1 MAKTPAIN
9 DLSKAELIKLV
20 LELQAEMA
28 RLRNELE
35 TLKRKQ
41 ARQAAPFSRNQP
53 KKNPK
58 RSGRKPGVGIFKY
71 RIAPTPE
78 SITNTVSVPAPEC
91 CPDCKVT
98 LEQLKTSLAFITD
111 LPIITPTVTQ
121 FEVGEGTCPNCKR
134 QFRGVHAD
142 LASDQVGATAH
153 RLGTRALAVG
163 HALQYDFGITARK
176 VPRIFKDVLNFDVTH
191 SAFIQQAL
199 KLGNL
204 ETGVIG
210 LEYQKL
216 RAQIKTSSVVNTD
229 DTSWQTGGK
238 ASYLMG
244 FKTNTAVVFQVR
256 DQHRAL
262 EVLEIIPKDFKG
274 VLVTDRFVTYDAKVF
289 NEIKQQKCVA
299 HILKNLKQ
307 LLEKPVRG
315 RSQEFPKAL
324 RKVFKDALKIHSS
337 LKTNAITRAVFDK
350 AGKSILRR
358 LDRLLELGG
367 LSNKD
372 NLRFQRELAWHH
384 ARGSLL
390 RFLLEPEVSPTNN
403 AAERALRSGV
413 VVRKLS
419 AGSKNEAGARAFS
432 GFKSVIETGKLSGW
446 SGLKTLLNLYQTR

>member
-1 MAKTPAIN
+1 MAKTLAITN
-9 DLSKAELIKLV
+9 FSKAELIKLV
-20 LELQAEMA
+20 LEQRAEID
-28 RLRNELE
+28 RLKVELE
-35 TLKRKQ
+35 NLKRKQ

-58 RSGRKPGVGIFKY
+58 RSGRKPGVGNFKY
-71 RIAPTPE
+71 RTAPTPE
-78 SITNTVSVPAPEC
+78 SVTNTIIVPAPEC

-98 LEQLKTSLAFITD
+98 LEQHKTSLAFITD

-121 FEVGEGTCPNCKR
+121 FEVGEGTCPKCKR
-134 QFRGVHAD
+134 QFRGVHPE
-142 LASDQVGATAH
+142 LASNQVGATAH

-176 VPRIFKDVLNFDVTH
+176 VPQVLKDVLNFNVTH
-191 SAFIQQAL
+191 SAFTQQAL
-199 KLGNL
+199 KRGNL

-216 RAQIKTSSVVNTD
+216 REQIKTSNVVNTD

-244 FKTNTAVVFQVR
+244 FKTNTAVVYQVR

-262 EVLEIIPKDFKG
+262 EVLEVIPKDYAG

-289 NEIKQQKCVA
+289 NEVKQQKCVA

-315 RSQEFPKAL
+315 RSQAFPKAL
-324 RKVFKDALKIHSS
+324 RKVFKDALKVHSS
-337 LKTNAITRAVFDK
+337 FTINAITRAVFDK
-350 AGKSILRR
+350 AAKSILRR
-358 LDRLLELGG
+358 LDRLLESAG

-372 NLRFQRELAWHH
+372 NLRLQRELAWHH

-403 AAERALRSGV
+403 AAERVLRSGV

-419 AGSKNEAGARAFS
+419 AGSKNEAGAAAFS
-432 GFKSVIETGKLSGW
+432 GFKSVIETGKLSGR
-446 SGLKTLLNLYQTR
+446 SGLKTLLDLYAR

>member
-1 MAKTPAIN
+1 MAKTPAITN
-9 DLSKAELIKLV
+9 FTKAELIKLV
-20 LELQAEMA
+20 LEQRAEID
-28 RLRNELE
+28 RLKLELE
-35 TLKRKQ
+35 NLKRKQ

-71 RIAPTPE
+71 RTAPTPE

-91 CPDCKVT
+91 CPDCKVS
-98 LEQLKTSLAFITD
+98 LEQSKTSLAFITE

-121 FEVGEGTCPNCKR
+121 FEIGEGTCPNCKR
-134 QFRGVHAD
+134 TFRGVHPD
-142 LASDQVGATAH
+142 LSSDQIGATAH
-153 RLGTRALAVG
+153 RLGTRALATG
-163 HALQYDFGITARK
+163 HALQYDFGVTARK
-176 VPRIFKDVLNFDVTH
+176 VPQVFKDVLNFSVTH
-191 SAFIQQAL
+191 SAFTQQAL
-199 KLGNL
+199 KRGNL
-204 ETGVIG
+204 ETGIIG
-210 LEYQKL
+210 GEYQKL
-216 RAQIKTSSVVNTD
+216 REQIKTSSVVNTD

-244 FKTNTAVVFQVR
+244 FKTNTTVVYQVR

-262 EVLEIIPKDFKG
+262 EVLELIPKDYAG
-274 VLVTDRFVTYDAKVF
+274 VLVADRFVTYDAKVF
-289 NEIKQQKCVA
+289 DEVKQQKCVA

-315 RSQEFPKAL
+315 RSQAFPKAL
-324 RKVFKDALKIHSS
+324 RRVFKDALKVHSS

-350 AGKSILRR
+350 AGKRILRR

-372 NLRFQRELAWHH
+372 NLRLQRELAWHH

-403 AAERALRSGV
+403 AAERVLRSGV
-413 VVRKLS
+413 VARKLS
-419 AGSKNEAGARAFS
+419 AGSKNVAGARAFS
-432 GFKSVIETGKLSGW
+432 GFKSVIETGKLSGR
-446 SGLKTLLNLYQTR
+446 SGLKTLLDLYTR

>member
-1 MAKTPAIN
+1 MAKTPAITN
-9 DLSKAELIKLV
+9 FTKAELIKLV
-20 LELQAEMA
+20 LEQRAEID
-28 RLRNELE
+28 RLKVELE
-35 TLKRKQ
+35 NLKRKQ
-41 ARQAAPFSRNQP
+41 ARQATPFSRNQP

-71 RIAPTPE
+71 RTNPTPE
-78 SITNTVSVPAPEC
+78 SITNTIIVPAPTC
-91 CPDCKVT
+91 CPDCKIM
-98 LEQLKTSLAFITD
+98 LEQHKTSLAFITD
-111 LPIITPTVTQ
+111 LPIITPKITKY
-121 FEVGEGTCPNCKR
+121 EVSEGTCPNCKR
-134 QFRGVHAD
+134 HFRGVHPD
-142 LASDQVGATAH
+142 LSSNQVGATAH
-153 RLGTRALAVG
+153 RLGTRALATG

-176 VPRIFKDVLNFDVTH
+176 VPQVFKDVLNFSVTH
-191 SAFIQQAL
+191 SAFTQQAV
-199 KLGNL
+199 KRGNL
-204 ETGVIG
+204 ETGIIG
-210 LEYQKL
+210 GEYQKL
-216 RAQIKTSSVVNTD
+216 REQIKTSSVVNTD

-244 FKTNTAVVFQVR
+244 FKTNTAVVYQVR

-262 EVLEIIPKDFKG
+262 EVLELIPKDYAG

-289 NEIKQQKCVA
+289 NEVKQQKCVA

-324 RKVFKDALKIHSS
+324 RKVFKDALKAHSS
-337 LKTNAITRAVFDK
+337 FTTNAITRAVFNK
-350 AGKSILRR
+350 VGETILRR
-358 LDRLLELGG
+358 LDRLLEFGG

-372 NLRFQRELAWHH
+372 NLRLQRGLAWHH

-403 AAERALRSGV
+403 AAERVLRSGV

-446 SGLKTLLNLYQTR
+446 SGLKTLLDLYAR

>member
-1 MAKTPAIN
+1 MAKTPAITN
-9 DLSKAELIKLV
+9 FTKAELIKLV
-20 LELQAEMA
+20 LEQRAEID
-28 RLRNELE
+28 RLKIELE
-35 TLKRKQ
+35 NLKRKQ
-41 ARQAAPFSRNQP
+41 TRQAAPFSRNQA

-71 RIAPTPE
+71 RTAPTSE
-78 SITNTVSVPAPEC
+78 SITNTIIVAAPES

-98 LEQLKTSLAFITD
+98 LKQHKTSLAFITD
-111 LPIITPTVTQ
+111 LPMITPTVTKY
-121 FEVGEGTCPNCKR
+121 EVSQGKCPKCKR
-134 QFRGVHAD
+134 TFRGVHPD
-142 LASDQVGATAH
+142 LANDQVGATAH
-153 RLGTRALAVG
+153 RLGIRALATG

-176 VPRIFKDVLNFDVTH
+176 VPQVFKDVLNFNVTH
-191 SAFIQQAL
+191 SAFTQQAL
-199 KLGNL
+199 KRGNL

-216 RAQIKTSSVVNTD
+216 REQIKTSNVVNTD

-244 FKTNTAVVFQVR
+244 FKTNTAVVYQVR

-289 NEIKQQKCVA
+289 KDVKQQKCLA

-307 LLEKPVRG
+307 MLEKPVRG

-324 RKVFKDALKIHSS
+324 RKVFKEALKVHSS
-337 LKTNAITRAVFDK
+337 FTRNEITRVVFDK
-350 AGKSILRR
+350 VGKSILRR

-372 NLRFQRELAWHH
+372 NLRLGRELAWHH

-403 AAERALRSGV
+403 AAERVLRPAV
-413 VVRKLS
+413 IARKLS
-419 AGSKNEAGARAFS
+419 AGSKNVAGAAAFS

-446 SGLKTLLNLYQTR
+446 SGLKTLLDLYTR